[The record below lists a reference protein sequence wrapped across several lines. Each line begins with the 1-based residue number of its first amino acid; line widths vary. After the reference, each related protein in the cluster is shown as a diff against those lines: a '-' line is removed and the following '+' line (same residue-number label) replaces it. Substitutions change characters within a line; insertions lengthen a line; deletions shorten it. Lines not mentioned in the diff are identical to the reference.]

1 MYSFEKYMHT
11 YSEVEKMH
19 VQLDINTEFN
29 LKSIND
35 LPQFKLIME
44 SLKMKINKSELAR
57 QLNVDRRTIDKYLN
71 GYVKNTTRKK
81 KSIIDEFYEVIKLL
95 LSEDSIQ
102 KFYYKRVLWQYLTD
116 NHGLKCSASA
126 FRAYISG
133 KPEFQTYFTCG
144 KRKQPVQSVIRF
156 ETPPGDQAQFD
167 WKEDI
172 KYITK
177 DGEILKVNVGVLL
190 LSNSRFR
197 RYSLSLSK
205 SQSVLMSFLVES
217 FEAFGGVPKIIVT
230 DNLKTVMDHHRTEYS
245 KGVVNERFEQ
255 FSKDSGFE
263 VKPCIAGR
271 PRTKGKVESPMKI
284 LDEIHA
290 YQGKFDFEGLHQF
303 IQTLNERINHSYNQ
317 GNGKI
322 PILALK
328 QEKSHLLPLPRKEIR
343 DSYKIKHK
351 LVKVNPSSMIT
362 HKSNQYSVPAEY
374 KGKTVGL
381 QVYDDQIHIYYNTDL
396 IAQHRLS
403 SKRLNY
409 KEEHY
414 IELLSRGMPKYPDI
428 DELAKKNL
436 LAINEVYKIE

>member
-1 MYSFEKYMHT
+1 
-11 YSEVEKMH
+11 MH
-19 VQLDINTEFN
+19 VQLNINTEFN
-29 LKSIND
+29 IKDVND
-35 LPQFKLIME
+35 LPKLKVIME
-44 SLKMKINKSELAR
+44 SLNMKINKSELAR

-71 GYVKNTTRKK
+71 GYVQNKNRKRSSK
-81 KSIIDEFYEVIKLL
+81 IDEFYDVILLL
-95 LSEDSIQ
+95 LSEESMQ
-102 KFYYKRVLWQYLTD
+102 RFYYKRVLWQYLKD
-116 NHGLKCSASA
+116 NHGLDCSASA
-126 FRAYISG
+126 FRAYISR
-133 KPEFQTYFTCG
+133 KPEFQAYFTDG
-144 KRKQPVQSVIRF
+144 KRTHSVGSIVRF
-156 ETPPGDQAQFD
+156 ETPPGEQAQFD
-167 WKEDI
+167 WKENI

-177 DGEILKVNVGVLL
+177 DGEILQVNIGVLL

-197 RYSLSLSK
+197 TYYLSISK
-205 SQSVLMSFLVES
+205 AQSVLISFLMES
-217 FEAFGGVPKIIVT
+217 FEAIGGVPKTILT
-230 DNLKTVMDHHRTEYS
+230 DNLKTVMDSHRTEYS

-255 FSKDSGFE
+255 FAKDSGFE
-263 VKPCIAGR
+263 VMPCIAGR

-290 YQGKFDFEGLHQF
+290 YQGKFDYEELHQF
-303 IQTLNERINHSYNQ
+303 LQTLNERVNHSYNQ

-322 PILALK
+322 PILALQ

-362 HKSNQYSVPAEY
+362 YKSNQYSVPAEY

-381 QVYDDQIHIYYNTDL
+381 QVYDNQIYIYYNTDL
-396 IAQHRLS
+396 IAQHQLS

-409 KEEHY
+409 KKEHY
-414 IELLSRGMPKYPDI
+414 VDVLSRGMPKYPDI

>member
-1 MYSFEKYMHT
+1 
-11 YSEVEKMH
+11 MH
-19 VQLDINTEFN
+19 VQLDISTEFN
-29 LKSIND
+29 IRGIND
-35 LPQFKLIME
+35 LPKLRIIME
-44 SLKMKINKSELAR
+44 SLNMKINKSELAR
-57 QLNVDRRTIDKYLN
+57 QLNVDRRTIDRYLN
-71 GYVKNTTRKK
+71 GYVKTKTRKK
-81 KSIIDEFYEVIKLL
+81 RSKIDELYDVIKIL
-95 LSEDSIQ
+95 LSEETIQ
-102 KFYYKRVLWQYLTD
+102 KFYYKRVLWQYLQD
-116 NHGLKCSASA
+116 NHGLKCSAST
-126 FRAYISG
+126 FRAYISR
-133 KPEFQTYFTCG
+133 KPEFQAYFTDG
-144 KRKQPVQSVIRF
+144 KRTQPVQSVIRF
-156 ETPPGDQAQFD
+156 ETPPGEQAQFD

-190 LSNSRFR
+190 LSDSRYR
-197 RYSLSLSK
+197 KYGLSLSK
-205 SQSVLMSFLVES
+205 SQSVLMSFLMES
-217 FEAFGGVPKIIVT
+217 FEAIGGIPKTLLT
-230 DNLKTVMDHHRTEYS
+230 DNLKTVMDDHRTEYS
-245 KGVVNERFEQ
+245 KGVVNERFDQ
-255 FSKDSGFE
+255 FAKDCGFE

-290 YQGKFDFEGLHQF
+290 YQGKLDYEELHQF
-303 IQTLNERINHSYNQ
+303 IQALNERINHSYNQ

-322 PILALK
+322 PILALQ

-343 DSYKIKHK
+343 DSYKIKHR

-362 HKSNQYSVPAEY
+362 YKANQYSVPAEY

-396 IAQHRLS
+396 IAKHRLS

-414 IELLSRGMPKYPDI
+414 IEVLSRGMPKYPDI
-428 DELAKKNL
+428 NELAKKNL